1 MARGTPSSELG
12 AWSPKEAG
20 WWHLCPH
27 HAAGKGVPGCQRAAG
42 RWLMVNPPMLR
53 VPRAMQ
59 PGSATGSGDAG
70 CTACD
75 RDAADGALPSPSTR
89 LVACRAACVGLQGG
103 FCIPVLHLHPC
114 VAPWHPC
121 AASPHPCAAFPHLS
135 AAPACTCCIS
145 APVRCISVS
154 QALQPCCPC
163 PCFTPGCS
171 LRGGDA
177 PEQQGRCQR
186 RAVRRRFVPIS
197 SAARGT
203 LQLSR
208 SGVKGEL
215 SPIAEH
221 QPLSPEM
228 LPVPCRCGF
237 GAGTCLGQGTKE
249 QSQRGAARCCA
260 GSKHQW

>member
-1 MARGTPSSELG
+1 MPRDRCVVATVATDLTRGPQVARGTPSSELG

-145 APVRCISVS
+145 APVRCISAS

-163 PCFTPGCS
+163 PCFALAAASMAGMLPSSRADASAVPC
-171 LRGGDA
+171 GGA
-177 PEQQGRCQR
+177 LCP
-186 RAVRRRFVPIS
+186 
-197 SAARGT
+197 SAA
-203 LQLSR
+203 
-208 SGVKGEL
+208 
-215 SPIAEH
+215 
-221 QPLSPEM
+221 QPE
-228 LPVPCRCGF
+228 
-237 GAGTCLGQGTKE
+237 
-249 QSQRGAARCCA
+249 ARCSCHA
-260 GSKHQW
+260 VG